1 MFKFL
6 HQPVYEPA
14 NSINDTPNGI
24 RANYLS
30 QDPGP
35 ATNPTDPLLSP
46 TWRDDE
52 YIESAW
58 DLYPQQCLCLT
69 STNQHTQPPPL
80 PPGVDA
86 AAPNGT
92 MLCSDDYSDDFTEN
106 DYPPDPLVR
115 PCPALIKRFWPT
127 AFSTPKHPAPLLEN
141 TRYTLQD
148 ATNRCGFTGYLS
160 LIVELSKD
168 CRETNEF
175 QQVLRAW
182 KHLDPLLR
190 VTIDEPTEVTTIEAF
205 VDTLLSKQSH
215 WFDISSRIDNQNSSE
230 HAADHRSSTTDDP
243 KSFPQIPPRR
253 VTQLPDRELMKA
265 TEDHNCRK
273 PLPITGSKPPV
284 SCPEPPTSSA
294 KCVNMNTTAGISDFY
309 PILSFL
315 PQLKTYFAFTSQPTH
330 QYIPREPPDWGLLY
344 QTVIF
349 FISYH

>member
-1 MFKFL
+1 MPTILAKIQAQLQTQQTHFSAQL
-6 HQPVYEPA
+6 EGMTNILNWLEIY
-14 NSINDTPNGI
+14 TPNN
-24 RANYLS
+24 AS
-30 QDPGP
+30 
-35 ATNPTDPLLSP
+35 ASP
-46 TWRDDE
+46 
-52 YIESAW
+52 
-58 DLYPQQCLCLT
+58 PPP
-69 STNQHTQPPPL
+69 NQHTQPPPL
-80 PPGVDA
+80 P
-86 AAPNGT
+86 
-92 MLCSDDYSDDFTEN
+92 L
-106 DYPPDPLVR
+106 DPLVR

-127 AFSTPKHPAPLLEN
+127 AFSTPKHPATLLEN

-148 ATNRCGFTGYLS
+148 ARNRCGFTKYLS

-168 CRETNEF
+168 CGETNEF

-205 VDTLLSKQSH
+205 VDTLLSNQSH
-215 WFDISSRIDNQNSSE
+215 WFDISSRIENQNN
-230 HAADHRSSTTDDP
+230 AADHRSSTMDDP
-243 KSFPQIPPRR
+243 KRFPQIPPRR

-273 PLPITGSKPPV
+273 PLPITGSKPSV

-294 KCVNMNTTAGISDFY
+294 KCVNANMTPNISDFY

-315 PQLKTYFAFTSQPTH
+315 LQLKTYFAFTGQPTH

>member
-1 MFKFL
+1 VPTILAKIQAQLQTQQTHFSAQLKGMTNIL
-6 HQPVYEPA
+6 NRLEIY
-14 NSINDTPNGI
+14 TPNN
-24 RANYLS
+24 AS
-30 QDPGP
+30 ASP
-35 ATNPTDPLLSP
+35 PLP
-46 TWRDDE
+46 
-52 YIESAW
+52 
-58 DLYPQQCLCLT
+58 
-69 STNQHTQPPPL
+69 NQHTQPPPL

-106 DYPPDPLVR
+106 DSPPDPLVR

-127 AFSTPKHPAPLLEN
+127 AFSTPKHPATLLEN

-148 ATNRCGFTGYLS
+148 ARNRCGFTKYLS

-168 CRETNEF
+168 CGETNEF

-215 WFDISSRIDNQNSSE
+215 WFDISSRIDNQNSPE

-243 KSFPQIPPRR
+243 KRFPQIPPRR
-253 VTQLPDRELMKA
+253 VTQLPDRQLMKP

-273 PLPITGSKPPV
+273 PLPITAGSKPPV

-294 KCVNMNTTAGISDFY
+294 KCVNANTTAGISDFY

-315 PQLKTYFAFTSQPTH
+315 LQLKTYFAFTGQPTH

-349 FISYH
+349 LISYH